1 MTGESIPTKE
11 NWRRLPPYYKK
22 LVSGGL
28 IVLGSFLMLEHLFQ
42 FDGFDLLDFI
52 GHEYYGL
59 GMIII
64 GFLLSMKWG
73 QWKELKLRNPKNW
86 FR

>member
-11 NWRRLPPYYKK
+11 NWHRLEPYYKK
-22 LVSGGL
+22 LVSSCL
-28 IVLGSFLMLEHLFQ
+28 IIVGTFLMMEHLWT
-42 FDGFDLLDFI
+42 FDGFDLCDWI

-59 GMIII
+59 AMIII

-73 QWKELKLRNPKNW
+73 QWKSLNLKDPRNWLR
-86 FR
+86 

>member
-11 NWRRLPPYYKK
+11 NWRKLAPYYKK
-22 LVSGGL
+22 LVSGGM
-28 IVLGSFLMLEHLFQ
+28 IVLGSFLLLEHLFQ
-42 FDGFDLLDFI
+42 YDGFDLLDFI

-59 GMIII
+59 AFIGA
-64 GFLLSMKWG
+64 GFLLSMKWA
-73 QWKELKLRNPKNW
+73 QWNTMNLRNWRNW

>member
-11 NWRRLPPYYKK
+11 NWKRLSPYYRK
-22 LVSGGL
+22 LLSGIL
-28 IVLGSFLMLEHLFQ
+28 IVAGGFLMLEHLFEY
-42 FDGFDLLDFI
+42 DGFDLLDFI

-59 GMIII
+59 AMIII
-64 GFLLSMKWG
+64 AFGLSMKWK
-73 QWKELKLRNPKNW
+73 QWKSLKLHKIKNW

>member
-11 NWRRLPPYYKK
+11 NLDKLLPYYRKI
-22 LVSGGL
+22 VSGFL
-28 IVLGSFLMLEHLFQ
+28 IVGGSFLLLEHLFT
-42 FDGFDLLDFI
+42 FGCFDLLDFI

-59 GMIII
+59 AMIIT
-64 GFLLSMKWG
+64 GFLVSIDYK
-73 QWKELKLRNPKNW
+73 QWNKLDLNKFRNW

>member
-11 NWRRLPPYYKK
+11 NWHRLAPYYRK
-22 LVSGGL
+22 LVSASL

-42 FDGFDLLDFI
+42 FGGFDLLDFI

-59 GMIII
+59 GMIIL
-64 GFLLSMKWG
+64 GFGISLNWS
-73 QWKELKLRNPKNW
+73 QWKELELWNVRNW